1 MGTLLL
7 RLSGPMQSWGLSR
20 FDAVRDTQWEPTK
33 SGVVG
38 LLCAALGRRQ
48 DASVD
53 DLAAL
58 TMGVRVDQPGKRAV
72 DYHTVDRVR
81 TAHAQGA
88 IRKGAV
94 ITHRYYLADA
104 KFLVALESDDDMMLR
119 GLSQALRNPRWLLSL
134 GRKAFPAAESVW
146 LPDGLRAEPLLEAL
160 AGYPWLGAGGHRYP
174 ERLSIVVD
182 DPESDDVRGDVPRS
196 SFAAVYRRFGPRRV
210 TTLSIPAP
218 PKPLEQTKQEETE

>member
-20 FDAVRDTQWEPTK
+20 FDTVRDTHWEPTK

-48 DASVD
+48 DVPVD

-58 TMGVRVDQPGKRAV
+58 AMGVRVDQPGRRAV

-94 ITHRYYLADA
+94 ITRRYYLADA

-146 LPDGLRAEPLLEAL
+146 LADGLRTEPMLEAL
-160 AGYPWLGAGGHRYP
+160 AVYPWLGAGGHRRYP

-182 DPESDDVRGDVPRS
+182 DPESDDVRGDVPLS
-196 SFAAVYRRFGPRRV
+196 PFAATYRRFGPRRV

-218 PKPLEQTKQEETE
+218 PKREEETE

>member
-1 MGTLLL
+1 
-7 RLSGPMQSWGLSR
+7 MQSWGLSR
-20 FDAVRDTQWEPTK
+20 FDTIRDTQWEPTK

-48 DASVD
+48 DVPVD

-58 TMGVRVDQPGKRAV
+58 AMGVRVDQPGRRAV

-81 TAHAQGA
+81 TAQAQSA

-119 GLSQALRNPRWLLSL
+119 GLSQALRNPKWLLSL

-146 LPDGLRAEPLLEAL
+146 LPDGLRPEPMLEAL
-160 AGYPWLGAGGHRYP
+160 AGYPWLGADNRRYP
-174 ERLSIVVD
+174 EELYIVVD
-182 DPESDDVRGDVPRS
+182 DLDGDDVRGDVPLTPFS
-196 SFAAVYRRFGPRRV
+196 AVYRRFGPRRV

-218 PKPLEQTKQEETE
+218 PQREEETE